1 MRVGGLVAAEAHTA
15 HSSARGAWGCVA
27 VEQKMMAWSPLNFG
41 PAVHFLALA
50 ASRTMRAARARSVAA
65 LALSA
70 LLPLVAQ
77 GSTKSVTPPAT
88 VVAGSLP
95 VPFSDNNEVF
105 GEGGRLLNITASSLY
120 DAGVQQGT
128 LARSRIQSWL
138 SGEEMSALFAFA
150 TDDPRGSKAFNGL
163 KRDNSAAFPE
173 LVQVSE

>member
-1 MRVGGLVAAEAHTA
+1 M
-15 HSSARGAWGCVA
+15 
-27 VEQKMMAWSPLNFG
+27 NFG
-41 PAVHFLALA
+41 PAVHFWQQQLLK
-50 ASRTMRAARARSVAA
+50 TMRAARARSVAA

-88 VVAGSLP
+88 VVVAGSPP
-95 VPFSDNNEVF
+95 VPFSDNSEVF
-105 GEGGRLLNITASSLY
+105 GEGDRLLNITASSLY

-150 TDDPRGSKAFNGL
+150 TDDPRGSKAFDGL